1 MPLHFAA
8 SHGMVSTCLTL
19 KNVYFLLKTNI
30 VRALCADSRT
40 KLDAENGMGLSPL
53 LCAFKNHGRKVSE
66 EENVQQNNN
75 LICNLEI
82 INILLNAGANPF
94 KVKMFFCKIMIEN

>member
-53 LCAFKNHGRKVSE
+53 LCAFKNHGKVSE

-94 KVKMFFCKIMIEN
+94 KVKNCKFFLK